1 VAQGIWYETFGS
13 APNRFT
19 AITFVLS
26 DTTGAPTTVP
36 YQYQM
41 ILYEGSN
48 QIKCQYA
55 DMSGS
60 INGDGR
66 HATIGVENKWG
77 EGGVQYFYGPDGY
90 PYYGPI
96 ENGLAVLFEPV
107 KNVYLPI
114 VLR

>member
-1 VAQGIWYETFGS
+1 VLKSSSTC
-13 APNRFT
+13 RRLT

-26 DTTGAPTTVP
+26 DTTGAATQP
-36 YQYQM
+36 YDYQM
-41 ILYEGSN
+41 ILYEGSDL
-48 QIKCQYA
+48 IKCQYN

-77 EGGVQYFYGPDGY
+77 DSGVQYFFGPGNY

-96 ENGLAVLFEPV
+96 ENGLAILFEPA
-107 KNVYLPI
+107 KNVYLPV
-114 VLR
+114 VLK